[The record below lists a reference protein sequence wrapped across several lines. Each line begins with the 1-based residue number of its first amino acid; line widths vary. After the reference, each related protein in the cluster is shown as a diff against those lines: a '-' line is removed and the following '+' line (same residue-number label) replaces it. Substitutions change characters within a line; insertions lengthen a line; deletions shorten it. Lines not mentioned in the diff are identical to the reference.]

1 MSEFPTGTE
10 ERSGQSGEVQKTA
23 QHAKSAAGNVAGTA
37 KEQTRA
43 VVGEA
48 KEQARQAVGQLRGRA
63 GEQVQYQSHRA
74 AQGIR
79 QWADDLASM
88 SEGGKPDSPVSGV
101 VQQVADGGRRV
112 ADYLE
117 QHGLAGAV
125 DEVQSFARR
134 RPGAFLAGAAAM
146 GFLIGRIAKAS
157 GGSAST
163 TASTDPAI
171 GLSTIP
177 EQPLQSP
184 VEPPFRTEP
193 LTPGEEFGGAA
204 APPRGDLGGEV
215 R

>member
-1 MSEFPTGTE
+1 
-10 ERSGQSGEVQKTA
+10 
-23 QHAKSAAGNVAGTA
+23 VAGET
-37 KEQTRA
+37 
-43 VVGEA
+43 
-48 KEQARQAVGQLRGRA
+48 KEQARQMVGQLRDRA
-63 GEQVQYQSHRA
+63 GEQVQHQSHRA

-117 QHGLAGAV
+117 QHGLSGAV

-157 GGSAST
+157 GGSASS
-163 TASTDPAI
+163 TASTDQTMGGASP
-171 GLSTIP
+171 IP
-177 EQPLQSP
+177 TQRLQSP
-184 VEPPFRTEP
+184 VEPPFGTQP
-193 LTPGEEFGGAA
+193 LTPEEEFGGAA
-204 APPRGDLGGEV
+204 APPRGGLGGEV

>member
-1 MSEFPTGTE
+1 MSEFPTDAG
-10 ERSGQSGEVQKTA
+10 ERLGQSGEFQKTA
-23 QHAKSAAGNVAGTA
+23 QHARSAAGEVAGTA
-37 KEQTRA
+37 KEQTQA

-48 KEQARQAVGQLRGRA
+48 KEQARQMVGRLRGQA
-63 GEQVQYQSHRA
+63 GEQVHHQSRRA

-79 QWADDLASM
+79 QWADDLSSM

-163 TASTDPAI
+163 TASTGPTTGASPIPA
-171 GLSTIP
+171 
-177 EQPLQSP
+177 QPLQSP
-184 VEPPFRTEP
+184 VEPPFRAQP
-193 LTPGEEFGGAA
+193 LTPEEEFGGAA
-204 APPRGDLGGEV
+204 APPGGMGGEV